1 MKKTKITTIF
11 FILVILLL
19 FLKSDFRV
27 INELNCCQDDYDYY
41 SHALTIAQ
49 DFDFDYSNQLVSGK
63 RFYLNGK
70 DAPKGFLGS
79 GLLASPFL
87 FFGIL
92 LDKLFGESH
101 NILTYKKLLYSF
113 SSVFYLFF
121 SLNLIKKSID
131 NKLETKTLILAFF
144 GSGVAYFAFERFSM
158 THVYEVF
165 TVSLIIYLTIKYYSD
180 ENSTSIFSLFLPL
193 SFLLGFLVR
202 WTNYYILF
210 IPFIILKITFKG
222 NAKKYILK
230 DPIFLVSSALSLGL
244 FSYLSKAIYGVVTF
258 SPTFVYQ
265 ASNISSNLVN
275 ELNSNFFNVFLKL
288 FKDTYHIL
296 FTQEF
301 GLVWFSPV
309 IFLGLLMTCYALL
322 FSPTNKFAYFVILLC
337 YGQSFFVVSLWTSTA
352 SSYGFRYLYS
362 LIPLSFYVLTNS
374 EGIDRYPVFIKYLKY
389 SSIFSILSILFFES
403 TTGTQL
409 STEVVINSFGI
420 EDRYSQ
426 PYYLTGFIESLTM
439 LTAYLKIF
447 ATSFL
452 GLFSF
457 IFLLIT
463 IGSENLNLLLK
474 DLGLSFENKDF
485 VDLLSSI
492 EIIEIHKF
500 ILILLIC
507 IYICNYFYEKIISD

>member
-1 MKKTKITTIF
+1 M
-11 FILVILLL
+11 
-19 FLKSDFRV
+19 
-27 INELNCCQDDYDYY
+27 
-41 SHALTIAQ
+41 
-49 DFDFDYSNQLVSGK
+49 
-63 RFYLNGK
+63 
-70 DAPKGFLGS
+70 
-79 GLLASPFL
+79 
-87 FFGIL
+87 
-92 LDKLFGESH
+92 
-101 NILTYKKLLYSF
+101 
-113 SSVFYLFF
+113 
-121 SLNLIKKSID
+121 
-131 NKLETKTLILAFF
+131 
-144 GSGVAYFAFERFSM
+144 
-158 THVYEVF
+158 
-165 TVSLIIYLTIKYYSD
+165 
-180 ENSTSIFSLFLPL
+180 
-193 SFLLGFLVR
+193 
-202 WTNYYILF
+202 
-210 IPFIILKITFKG
+210 
-222 NAKKYILK
+222 
-230 DPIFLVSSALSLGL
+230 
-244 FSYLSKAIYGVVTF
+244 
-258 SPTFVYQ
+258 
-265 ASNISSNLVN
+265 
-275 ELNSNFFNVFLKL
+275 
-288 FKDTYHIL
+288 
-296 FTQEF
+296 
-301 GLVWFSPV
+301 
-309 IFLGLLMTCYALL
+309 
-322 FSPTNKFAYFVILLC
+322 ILLC

-362 LIPLSFYVLTNS
+362 LIPLSFYVLSNS
-374 EGIDRYPVFIKYLKY
+374 EGTDRYPVFIKYLKY

-457 IFLLIT
+457 KFLLIT